1 MDAPLSAC
9 SGGRCL
15 SGRCTLVGRAR
26 LASLNLVIHP
36 FYDTTPITNANC
48 PGRSPR
54 RNRPPPPLQP
64 PPLSCSGI
72 VVKWRERGRV
82 TAELRYGAGVHAPSA
97 GLMPT
102 EARGKYLPEAPYLR
116 ETNVDLSKRYACE
129 RVDTRQWHEWHSQP
143 LESTR
148 HAGN

>member
-15 SGRCTLVGRAR
+15 SGRCTHAVGRPRAR

-48 PGRSPR
+48 PGRGPR
-54 RNRPPPPLQP
+54 RNRPPPLQP

-72 VVKWRERGRV
+72 VVKWRERGRA

-116 ETNVDLSKRYACE
+116 ETNVKKGKVFPYSSPSVGPGADPGVQAVSPQ
-129 RVDTRQWHEWHSQP
+129 VT
-143 LESTR
+143 
-148 HAGN
+148 